1 MNKKLIAYFSA
12 TGITKIVAEK
22 IKEVVDG
29 DLFEIKPVQT
39 YTREDLDWTN
49 KDSRSSIEMR
59 DGIKPEVVDK
69 VSNLDLYDTVYL
81 GFPIWWDK
89 EPTIINKFLEDNDLS
104 NKKVYV
110 FVTSGGS
117 TIEKT
122 YENIVNNFPNLNF
135 ISGIKFRSTTELEE
149 IKEWIET
156 N

>member
-12 TGITKIVAEK
+12 TGVTKIVAEK

-29 DLFEIKPVQT
+29 DLFEIKPVEL

-49 KDSRSSIEMR
+49 KESRSSIEMR

-89 EPTIINKFLEDNDLS
+89 QPTIINKFLEENDLS

-117 TIEKT
+117 TIDGTHKS
-122 YENIVNNFPNLNF
+122 IVNDFPNLNF
-135 ISGIKFRSTTELEE
+135 VSGRRFRSTTELEE